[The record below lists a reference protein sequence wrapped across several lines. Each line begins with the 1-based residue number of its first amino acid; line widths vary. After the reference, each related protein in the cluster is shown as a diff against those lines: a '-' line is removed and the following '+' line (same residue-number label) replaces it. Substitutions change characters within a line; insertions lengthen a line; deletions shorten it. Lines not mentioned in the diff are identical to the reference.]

1 MAVSESAA
9 SDRAGVITGLLRDAA
24 HGNREAFDRLLP
36 HVYDELRGLA
46 HAKLR
51 LERSGHTLNTT
62 GLVHEAYLR
71 LVGQTRVEWR
81 NRSHFFA
88 VASEAMRRI
97 LVDYAK
103 QRRAAKRGGGAVH
116 LPLEAASSVAAA
128 ALFSEAEAE
137 ELIALDEAL
146 HRLGGFNPQGARIV
160 QYRFFGGMAETEVAE
175 VLGISERTVRRS
187 WTVARAWLKRELGE
201 FSLGY

>member
-1 MAVSESAA
+1 MSESSA
-9 SDRAGVITGLLRDAA
+9 SERAGIITGMLRDAA
-24 HGNREAFDRLLP
+24 QGNKEAFDRLLP
-36 HVYDELRGLA
+36 HVYEELRELA

-71 LVGQTRVEWR
+71 LVGQTRVEWK

-103 QRRAAKRGGGAVH
+103 QRQAAKRGGGAVH
-116 LPLEAASSVAAA
+116 LPLDAAGNVAAA
-128 ALFSEAEAE
+128 SLFSNAEAE
-137 ELIALDEAL
+137 DLIALDDAL
-146 HRLGGFNPQGARIV
+146 HRLHGFNPQGARIV
-160 QYRFFGGMAETEVAE
+160 QYRFFGGMAEAEVAE
-175 VLGISERTVRRS
+175 VLGVSERTVRRS

-201 FSLGY
+201 LAIGY